1 MKINGTNMAQV
12 VSTEERRGVMIS
24 FVPSR
29 QAWNRDF
36 PLIRCWLMLSMVMM
50 ELSTIIPTPSIN
62 PDSEI
67 VLIEIPIS
75 WKNNILITTET
86 GILIAMITG
95 DRASCRKNSMAT
107 MASKI
112 PCQRL
117 CTRLSIE

>member
-1 MKINGTNMAQV
+1 
-12 VSTEERRGVMIS
+12 
-24 FVPSR
+24 
-29 QAWNRDF
+29 
-36 PLIRCWLMLSMVMM
+36 MLSMVMM

-95 DRASCRKNSMAT
+95 DRAS
-107 MASKI
+107 
-112 PCQRL
+112 
-117 CTRLSIE
+117 